1 MRRGELGHVLGGVR
15 PGLEHRVGGDGDAGF
30 VEHRAHVRLVDGE
43 FQGARSGPHRRP
55 LGLQFDQEVEVDL
68 LVVEGHHPA
77 ALGQR
82 VQRRPVGGR
91 AHDHLGRHAAG
102 GVVGVLGQHGHG
114 QAERA
119 GGFAG
124 HARQLA
130 GPDEPDI
137 VGAQLA
143 RLRARI
149 RLDSG
154 AGTTGRLREEDGFSW
169 QSACASGA

>member
-1 MRRGELGHVLGGVR
+1 MPASSSTVR
-15 PGLEHRVGGDGDAGF
+15 MCALSTANSRVAGPGRTAVPSATKFE
-30 VEHRAHVRLVDGE
+30 
-43 FQGARSGPHRRP
+43 
-55 LGLQFDQEVEVDL
+55 QEVEVDL
-68 LVVEGHHPA
+68 LVVEGHHAA

-82 VQRRPVGGR
+82 AQRRPVGGR
-91 AHDHLGRHAAG
+91 AHDDLGRHGAG

-114 QAERA
+114 EAERA

-143 RLRARI
+143 RLRA
-149 RLDSG
+149 
-154 AGTTGRLREEDGFSW
+154 GF
-169 QSACASGA
+169 A